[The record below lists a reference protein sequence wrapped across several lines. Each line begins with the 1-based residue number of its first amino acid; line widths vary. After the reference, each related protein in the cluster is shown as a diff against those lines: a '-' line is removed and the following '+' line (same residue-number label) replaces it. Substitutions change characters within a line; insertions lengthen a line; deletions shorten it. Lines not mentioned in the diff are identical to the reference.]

1 MLVEA
6 TRGSMNILLRSHPTM
21 TAMRDPEKTMK
32 LLDAAAAVIVRA
44 EVAAPGNTGS
54 ILHSLPSEVSIA
66 QVHVFGHIL
75 YGSLP
80 LNLGWARGDL
90 VSLYPVLARS
100 TALTMF
106 AWSDLLGVPDP
117 SSDGAH
123 FGTAVFIVMR
133 LAILS
138 VRDPAAEPSAA
149 ATEALASFWRRLWPE
164 WDRLLSLSLAPTCA
178 NPTLRAVTHSTL
190 LDIIM
195 FVASAAPMLLVDA
208 APLVDRGLRAL
219 EEWDA
224 TTNLHSSKGKLT
236 KALAALDAVLRGR
249 VERPLAREAAAKA
262 IRADMMVTERLWAAA
277 QQTRDMTR
285 ERERERAPT
294 RMAFR

>member
-1 MLVEA
+1 
-6 TRGSMNILLRSHPTM
+6 MNILLRSHPTT

-32 LLDAAAAVIVRA
+32 LLDAAAVVIVRA
-44 EVAAPGNTGS
+44 DVAAPGDMGS
-54 ILHSLPSEVSIA
+54 ILHALPSEVSIT

-75 YGSLP
+75 YASLA
-80 LNLGWARGDL
+80 LNLGRARGDL
-90 VSLYPVLARS
+90 VSLYPVLARA

-123 FGTAVFIVMR
+123 FGTAVFVVMR
-133 LAILS
+133 LAILA
-138 VRDPAAEPSAA
+138 VRDPTTDASPA
-149 ATEALASFWRRLWPE
+149 ATEALESFWRRLWPE

-178 NPTLRAVTHSTL
+178 NPTLRQVTITTL
-190 LDIIM
+190 LDIIV
-195 FVASAAPMLLVDA
+195 FIASAAPLLLVDA

-224 TTNLHSSKGKLT
+224 MADMHSSKAKLA
-236 KALAALDAVLRGR
+236 KAVAALDGVIRGA
-249 VERPLAREAAAKA
+249 ERPVLVREVAAKA
-262 IRADMMVTERLWAAA
+262 IRADMNVTERLLAAA
-277 QQTRDMTR
+277 QMNRDTTR